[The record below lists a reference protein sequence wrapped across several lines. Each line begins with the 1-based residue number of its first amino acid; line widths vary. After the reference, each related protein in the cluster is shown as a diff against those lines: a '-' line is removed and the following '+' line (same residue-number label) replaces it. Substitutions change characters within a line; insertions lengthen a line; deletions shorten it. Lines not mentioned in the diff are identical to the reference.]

1 MTDSVTRIEFEN
13 ENTRA
18 RVSGMIDELRSRV
31 SPGEVIDQVMDFAR
45 ESGGGEFVGEFTK
58 NLGDQVRANPLPC
71 VLIGAGFAWLLA
83 GERLNSAA
91 RSAARGLT
99 NVGADAM
106 RLPTASRSTSASST
120 DATAPNASYGVAEST
135 KSKTQSKVR
144 SVRDAA
150 GKITSIARNTAE
162 TIRGTVGTV
171 TGTAAQVGQRA
182 SGVAASARRTADKV
196 TDTAAGVVQRAAG
209 VASQARK
216 TATNVAGVAA
226 EFGGQTADAALSIGR
241 NAEDVM
247 SDSIRS
253 LMRVLEEQPLVSA
266 ALGIAIG
273 AAIGASL
280 PVTEAESR
288 VMGEASES
296 LRSRAREFAEEQAE
310 KVKSVAAQTYEA
322 AKEGAA
328 EAAEK
333 AGLTAQG
340 DYAAG
345 TLRAEHAQQDDSAN
359 TDNPTAGREAGQG
372 HANR

>member
-13 ENTRA
+13 ENIRA
-18 RVSGMIDELRSRV
+18 RISGMIDELRSRV

-45 ESGGGEFVGEFTK
+45 ESGGGEFVGEFAK

-71 VLIGAGFAWLLA
+71 VLIGAGFAWLLM
-83 GERLNSAA
+83 GDRLNKAT

-106 RLPTASRSTSASST
+106 RLSTASRSARST
-120 DATAPNASYGVAEST
+120 NATAPNASYGAAEST
-135 KSKTQSKVR
+135 KSETQSKVR
-144 SVRDAA
+144 SVRGAA
-150 GKITSIARNTAE
+150 DKITSVARNTAE

-171 TGTAAQVGQRA
+171 AGTAAQVGQRA

-226 EFGGQTADAALSIGR
+226 EFGEQTADVALSIGR

-333 AGLTAQG
+333 AGLTAQS

-359 TDNPTAGREAGQG
+359 TDNPTVGREAGQG